1 MIILFEYVYP
11 NSNSSSACDLRR
23 LQITAKTLGLNTIIL
38 SPYFSETGDTTS
50 LELDLLRF
58 SGNINETA
66 IFIGYIP
73 DAVNYA
79 ALERALSS
87 ANIKLI
93 NTTEEHLRVMEFD
106 QFYPLIE
113 KLTPKSAIVNN
124 SSGAR
129 FAANS
134 IGYPVFVKGL
144 IKSLKERGLTS
155 CIANNDDELNSI
167 VAELL
172 IDNRTRNRVTRNR
185 VVVRELVDLVK
196 YGKCCHLN
204 DLPVTREFR
213 IHLYNGEILGSSFH
227 WPFAKDTLNGYD
239 LKEVDLA
246 LDPMRDQ
253 KALEIAREAAKLIA
267 TPLMVVDVGQ
277 KTDGEWIVIEVGD
290 LQCCGLSNMSH
301 YLFFNH
307 LEQIML
313 NKK

>member
-113 KLTPKSAIVNN
+113 I
-124 SSGAR
+124 
-129 FAANS
+129 
-134 IGYPVFVKGL
+134 
-144 IKSLKERGLTS
+144 
-155 CIANNDDELNSI
+155 
-167 VAELL
+167 
-172 IDNRTRNRVTRNR
+172 RNREKSDKFIKEFMTKLE
-185 VVVRELVDLVK
+185 REE
-196 YGKCCHLN
+196 
-204 DLPVTREFR
+204 R
-213 IHLYNGEILGSSFH
+213 
-227 WPFAKDTLNGYD
+227 DTN
-239 LKEVDLA
+239 K
-246 LDPMRDQ
+246 Q
-253 KALEIAREAAKLIA
+253 
-267 TPLMVVDVGQ
+267 
-277 KTDGEWIVIEVGD
+277 
-290 LQCCGLSNMSH
+290 
-301 YLFFNH
+301 FFN
-307 LEQIML
+307 L
-313 NKK
+313 